1 MQRCRAARYRNRM
14 SRPDIRRELAF
25 ELLQPRAEAQVIA
38 AQHILHGGK
47 FRLGQIRRRHVD
59 SRHAG
64 RLLNAAARIGL
75 AGTPTTV
82 RPAATSWRTS
92 APAPTMLPA
101 PIVTPGMTVAPMP
114 TSESSPTLT
123 APPVRTPG
131 PMWTWSRMWL

>member
-1 MQRCRAARYRNRM
+1 NRM
-14 SRPDIRRELAF
+14 PGPDVRREMAF
-25 ELLQPRAEAQVIA
+25 ELAQPWPEAQVVA
-38 AQHILHGGK
+38 AQYLLHRGK

-64 RLLNAAARIGL
+64 RLLSAAARTGL

-114 TSESSPTLT
+114 TSESS
-123 APPVRTPG
+123 
-131 PMWTWSRMWL
+131 